1 MSTARDILLGT
12 AARRRLTL
20 LGVAMLFTLVSLEL
34 ACQAYAVVVQRGFA
48 RIMQRP
54 EFYYQRSEHGRL
66 GYGLQRGYERVLDD
80 RRVRVNTM
88 GFREDSESRFEEH
101 TRIAVLGDSVV
112 FGTALSQDQTI
123 SAALQRR
130 LDADGQTIKV
140 LNLGV
145 PGYGLGELP
154 DRLRE
159 AMEAYRP
166 HAVVYVLNLND
177 FALRDT
183 RFEGA
188 DNGLYRMYHRPLI
201 KTPWFI
207 RKALYRLKKGDVLPS
222 PEWYEWLYEGTR
234 ERTLPRIAELQRICR
249 EHDAGFAIALAPVG
263 AGPGR
268 DDPRIVS
275 LVADLSERVRA
286 GFGLELLDPTAQF
299 AAAAAGMAEGVAGLI
314 DPTDHYTAPG
324 CEVMGAALEPLVRG
338 LINDSPG
345 PTRPTGTS
353 P

>member
-20 LGVAMLFTLVSLEL
+20 LGVAALFSIISLEL

-80 RRVRVNTM
+80 RRVRVNTL
-88 GFREDSESRFEEH
+88 GFREDSESRFEGH
-101 TRIAVLGDSVV
+101 VRIAVLGDSVV

-130 LDADGQTIKV
+130 LDPDAGAIKV

-154 DRLRE
+154 DRLHE

-234 ERTLPRIAELQRICR
+234 HRTLPRIAELQRMCR
-249 EHDAGFAIALAPVG
+249 ERDAAFAIALAPVG
-263 AGPGR
+263 AGVGGQDGR
-268 DDPRIVS
+268 IAAI
-275 LVADLSERVRA
+275 VADLAARVRA
-286 GFGLELLDPTAQF
+286 DFGLELLDPTAAF
-299 AAAAAGMAEGVAGLI
+299 AAAAAAHDDGVAGLI

-324 CEVMGAALEPLVRG
+324 CEVMGAALDPVVRAMVS
-338 LINDSPG
+338 DWPE